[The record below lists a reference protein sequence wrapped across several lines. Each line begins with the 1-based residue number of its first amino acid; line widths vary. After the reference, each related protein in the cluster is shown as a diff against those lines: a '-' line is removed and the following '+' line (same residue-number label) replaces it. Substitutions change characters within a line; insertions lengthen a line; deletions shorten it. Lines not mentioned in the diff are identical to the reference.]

1 MADPYSTEVLKLAA
15 EIPHLGRLTKP
26 DASARKVSRICGS
39 AIDVDLVVEDGRIA
53 DVGLEVNACALGQAA
68 ASVFARDAIGADLV
82 EVAGARD
89 ALKAMLKTGGP
100 PPEGRFAG
108 LAALEGARD
117 YPARHG
123 SIMLAFEAAAAAL
136 EDAAERPR
144 A

>member
-1 MADPYSTEVLKLAA
+1 MADPYSTEILKLAA

-53 DVGLEVNACALGQAA
+53 DAGLEVNACALGQAA

-82 EVAGARD
+82 EVASARD

-136 EDAAERPR
+136 EDAAEKPR